1 MNVRAKTT
9 ARRSEGSVSTSTA
22 NIDASVRRDSK
33 GMAKHAE
40 VSPVVT
46 HPRTVIGQTT
56 SRNKILQ
63 DGYLVNK
70 PLQADGISWKDSV
83 RG

>member
-9 ARRSEGSVSTSTA
+9 AQRSEESVSTNTA

-33 GMAKHAE
+33 GMARHAE
-40 VSPVVT
+40 VSPRDSFAHCHWT
-46 HPRTVIGQTT
+46 NYNT
-56 SRNKILQ
+56 SRDKILQ
-63 DGYLVNK
+63 DGYLVNI
-70 PLQADGISWKDSV
+70 PLQADGISQDNV